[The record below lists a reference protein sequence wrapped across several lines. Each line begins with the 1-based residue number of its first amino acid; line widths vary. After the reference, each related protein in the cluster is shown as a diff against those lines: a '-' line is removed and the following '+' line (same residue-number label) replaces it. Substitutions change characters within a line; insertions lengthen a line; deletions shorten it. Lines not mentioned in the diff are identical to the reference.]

1 MGECGVVKRDT
12 KSRKKIKVRR
22 RRFIT
27 EWVIP
32 VVTAIILSIM
42 INRFII
48 INTDIPSGSMI
59 PTLNIHDR
67 LIVTKVFD
75 TDNIKR
81 GDIVVFYSKEL
92 DDKLI
97 KRVIG
102 LPGDNIEIV
111 NGIVRVNGEE
121 LKEDYVKENK
131 EYNGSFQVPSGK
143 FFFLGDNRSIS
154 YDARFWKEPYIDKED
169 IIGKAKLKYYPI
181 KDFGVVK

>member
-1 MGECGVVKRDT
+1 MGERSVIRRDT
-12 KSRKKIKVRR
+12 KARKKIRMRR
-22 RRFIT
+22 RRFFID
-27 EWVIP
+27 WVIP
-32 VVTAIILSIM
+32 VVSAIILSIM
-42 INRFII
+42 INKFII

-59 PTLNIHDR
+59 PTLNINDK

-92 DDKLI
+92 DDRLI

-102 LPGDNIEIV
+102 LPGDNIEID

-143 FFFLGDNRSIS
+143 FFFLGDNRPVS
-154 YDARFWKEPYIDKED
+154 YDARFWKNPYIDKED
-169 IIGKAKLKYYPI
+169 IIGKAKLKYYPL
-181 KDFGVVK
+181 KDFGVIK